1 MGFNVYELDV
11 DSKRQLLEVIPP
23 KYRTV
28 VADHITQNFGVSAG
42 APIPEPKSVKV
53 VGVADDG
60 RGLQGLIVEVDGE
73 RTRPDGKPFHITWSY
88 DASKIAPAEFDPA
101 PLGKQKA
108 KTYRPMHT
116 NALVACGDY
125 STFLE
130 QPIEIKVT
138 GKYLETQ
145 QTTQQVQRG

>member
-1 MGFNVYELDV
+1 MGFNAYELDA
-11 DSKRQLLEVIPP
+11 DSKSQLLEAIPP
-23 KYRTV
+23 KYPTV

-42 APIPEPKSVKV
+42 TPIPEPKSVKV

-88 DASKIAPAEFDPA
+88 DASKMAPAEFDPA
-101 PLGKQKA
+101 PPGKQKA

-116 NALVACGDY
+116 NKLVELDNH

-138 GKYLETQ
+138 GKFLETQ
-145 QTTQQVQRG
+145 QTPPQAARG